1 MMSTLSIANNSFKK
15 ILTFLNPV
23 KYKVDKISNPFK
35 QSFNNIEFIGKH
47 KPTEK
52 PHIPKPTSSIITDF
66 QVANLLFMNINSIQ
80 SVDKRELAE
89 MGVRKGDPEIVIF
102 AETKA
107 APVLKKVYRTVNFYC
122 CTALPIISIL
132 LLQTSGELLSWAS
145 LA

>member
-80 SVDKRELAE
+80 SVDNMAIRVVEFSN
-89 MGVRKGDPEIVIF
+89 GVYKIGNIF
-102 AETKA
+102 A
-107 APVLKKVYRTVNFYC
+107 
-122 CTALPIISIL
+122 
-132 LLQTSGELLSWAS
+132 
-145 LA
+145 